1 MPHHHDSTLAVP
13 SVTSTGRAVLIGAAA
28 GAAATLAMSG
38 AMLMLQRMGF
48 LGRMP
53 PRLIVERSLTRL
65 GVRRATSRGTHKAL
79 SSAAHLG
86 FGASQ
91 GALYA
96 LGHSLA
102 AKSGREVTPTLGT
115 AVPFAL
121 AVWAVS
127 YVGWLPKLGIM
138 PPPSRDRP
146 GRPTSMIFA
155 HLVYGA
161 ALATVLRRTLARGRA
176 VPASPRT
183 LP

>member
-1 MPHHHDSTLAVP
+1 MIDSSRLPLP
-13 SVTSTGRAVLIGAAA
+13 SHTSKARAVLVGAGA
-28 GAAATLAMSG
+28 GAAATVVMSG
-38 AMLMLQRMGF
+38 AMLMLQRLGL

-53 PRLIVERSLTRL
+53 PRLIVDRGLARF
-65 GVRRATSRGTHKAL
+65 GVRRHTSGGTRKAL
-79 SSAAHLG
+79 SSAAHVG

-96 LGHSLA
+96 LGHTLA
-102 AKSGREVTPTLGT
+102 AKSGRAPTPTLAT

-127 YVGWLPKLGIM
+127 YAGWIPKAGIM

-161 ALATVLRRTLARGRA
+161 ALATVLRRTLAARGRT
-176 VPASPRT
+176 VPASGANLR
-183 LP
+183 